1 MAFDVL
7 PVFGFLAVDVA
18 GKIQIA
24 AVGFNIRMAD
34 HAGKARHVPL
44 LQKHIHDFVD
54 VAGAQTVLGAVLYE
68 ALTGVHHEDAP
79 ARGGLLLVQHHNAGG
94 NARTVKQVGGQAY
107 DTLNIAAL

>member
-1 MAFDVL
+1 MFSR
-7 PVFGFLAVDVA
+7 A
-18 GKIQIA
+18 G
-24 AVGFNIRMAD
+24 
-34 HAGKARHVPL
+34 
-44 LQKHIHDFVD
+44 
-54 VAGAQTVLGAVLYE
+54 LYE